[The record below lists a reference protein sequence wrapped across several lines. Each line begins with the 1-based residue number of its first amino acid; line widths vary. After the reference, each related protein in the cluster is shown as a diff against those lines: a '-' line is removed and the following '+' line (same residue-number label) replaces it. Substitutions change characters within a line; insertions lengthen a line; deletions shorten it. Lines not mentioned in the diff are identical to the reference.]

1 MELVRGWEKQ
11 YAPDVTGGLRLSKAG
26 TYRDIG
32 EEEGLGDTQEGEMRA
47 RMQGQIS
54 RSGDWAASPPITV
67 VLSSEQG
74 EPDVE
79 VEGLMSGETRKV
91 LQHLRVE
98 DSKLGSPFLFCL
110 SRKPV
115 TEHGWHA
122 LNAALP
128 KRYDSWT
135 VSKDVDGLS
144 FEIECGIKRWMGL
157 NEITQHRID
166 RYRGWVSYSYDM
178 IPESIEPSDLGQVLE
193 TRWFHKNKQYS
204 SQQEYRLAWAISSP
218 QMATFPDAIDIELT
232 KTGLALFKPWTPE
245 W

>member
-11 YAPDVTGGLRLSKAG
+11 YAPDVTGGLRLSKAR

-54 RSGDWAASPPITV
+54 RSSDWAASPPITV

-98 DSKLGSPFLFCL
+98 DSKLGSPFLY
-110 SRKPV
+110 V
-115 TEHGWHA
+115 MAT
-122 LNAALP
+122 
-128 KRYDSWT
+128 
-135 VSKDVDGLS
+135 S
-144 FEIECGIKRWMGL
+144 FFETKIL
-157 NEITQHRID
+157 
-166 RYRGWVSYSYDM
+166 
-178 IPESIEPSDLGQVLE
+178 DLGYAKRGIDPAGD
-193 TRWFHKNKQYS
+193 TSGPS
-204 SQQEYRLAWAISSP
+204 SHAHLQLQIP
-218 QMATFPDAIDIELT
+218 NQP
-232 KTGLALFKPWTPE
+232 
-245 W
+245 